1 MPRAGALGSL
11 PRVCAGR
18 ASGGR
23 RAASVPPPGPGCQLS
38 GVCPSRWGWVG
49 VSLPLGLPCC
59 CRVCVEWE
67 SRGRP
72 CPRGAPGR
80 LPRSTSCVLRT
91 PGTSPRPGA
100 SPYPRTCGPTGAAGP
115 SMPREPGQSGRLH
128 PGGVREPHCRGP
140 KVQVSGPSGVRRA
153 LRPDAGLCLP
163 SSRRR
168 SGLLVAT
175 TQSKATSAPG
185 RRPCLPHAV
194 WKAGVLAGSAATWG
208 GETWGG
214 ERVCVSGRGLGFPE
228 SGLAPLPRVRASGS
242 RALGSDAPKTS
253 QVRSGRAGRGAEGGP
268 LTCPARSAP
277 PSQPPDAVRPAAL
290 QVPPVQR
297 AHQSAPPVRLHQV
310 REPLPGGE
318 AHHPGRA
325 AQRQP
330 AEERGR
336 GAAAAGRGVPAA
348 ELRRQ
353 HRHPGGPPRPARPAA
368 ALAPRGFEP
377 RSPGLLPSQATVLEE
392 MPPFPERESSI
403 LAKLKKKKGPST
415 VTGLEEGR
423 RERGADVNGGPE
435 PAPASATVG
444 PLLVPVPCTSSCASR
459 PRGWEPAECVPVGG
473 KSLSHTKNVCQ
484 EPGGGTKP
492 EASTCASPGPP
503 RSSSRPDTPVAS
515 GRLVL
520 SRLPWDTGAPASSA
534 GRPVWEACL
543 RRPAPGRSGRLS
555 A

>member
-1 MPRAGALGSL
+1 MGS
-11 PRVCAGR
+11 VC
-18 ASGGR
+18 
-23 RAASVPPPGPGCQLS
+23 
-38 GVCPSRWGWVG
+38 
-49 VSLPLGLPCC
+49 
-59 CRVCVEWE
+59 
-67 SRGRP
+67 
-72 CPRGAPGR
+72 
-80 LPRSTSCVLRT
+80 
-91 PGTSPRPGA
+91 
-100 SPYPRTCGPTGAAGP
+100 
-115 SMPREPGQSGRLH
+115 
-128 PGGVREPHCRGP
+128 
-140 KVQVSGPSGVRRA
+140 
-153 LRPDAGLCLP
+153 
-163 SSRRR
+163 
-168 SGLLVAT
+168 
-175 TQSKATSAPG
+175 
-185 RRPCLPHAV
+185 
-194 WKAGVLAGSAATWG
+194 
-208 GETWGG
+208 
-214 ERVCVSGRGLGFPE
+214 VCVSGRGLGFPE

-242 RALGSDAPKTS
+242 RAPGSDAPKTS

-473 KSLSHTKNVCQ
+473 TSLSHTKNVCQ

>member
-1 MPRAGALGSL
+1 MCVPAGPREDAELPLSPHRGLGVSFQECARHDGAGWGCLCLWGSRAAAVCVWSGRAG
-11 PRVCAGR
+11 
-18 ASGGR
+18 
-23 RAASVPPPGPGCQLS
+23 
-38 GVCPSRWGWVG
+38 
-49 VSLPLGLPCC
+49 
-59 CRVCVEWE
+59 
-67 SRGRP
+67 GRP

-100 SPYPRTCGPTGAAGP
+100 SPYPRTRGPTGPAGP

-153 LRPDAGLCLP
+153 LRPGAGLCLP

-208 GETWGG
+208 GETWAG

-242 RALGSDAPKTS
+242 RAPGSDAPKTS

-473 KSLSHTKNVCQ
+473 TSLSHTKNVCQ